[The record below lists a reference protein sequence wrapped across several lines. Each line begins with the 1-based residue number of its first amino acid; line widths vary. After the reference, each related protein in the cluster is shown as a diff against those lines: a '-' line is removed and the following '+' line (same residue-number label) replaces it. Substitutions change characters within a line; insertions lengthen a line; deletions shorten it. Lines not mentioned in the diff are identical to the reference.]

1 MPAFL
6 CAVPRVNYFTRKYLW
21 EQHNLTTGSGNS
33 YRRFAIIRL
42 AELYLNYAEALN
54 EAEGPTAEVY
64 NAVNKIRRRAQ
75 LLDLPANL
83 TKDEMR
89 NKIRQE
95 RRVEL
100 AFENH
105 RFWDVRRWK
114 IAEIVDNKKVHKITV
129 NADGTYSYPV
139 FQNRVFDKAKHY
151 LFPIP
156 QSEIDKNRNLVQ
168 NPGWN

>member
-1 MPAFL
+1 
-6 CAVPRVNYFTRKYLW
+6 
-21 EQHNLTTGSGNS
+21 
-33 YRRFAIIRL
+33 
-42 AELYLNYAEALN
+42 
-54 EAEGPTAEVY
+54 
-64 NAVNKIRRRAQ
+64 
-75 LLDLPANL
+75 
-83 TKDEMR
+83 MR

-151 LFPIP
+151 LFLFL
-156 QSEIDKNRNLVQ
+156 SLK
-168 NPGWN
+168 

>member
-1 MPAFL
+1 LKSVGLFL
-6 CAVPRVNYFTRKYLW
+6 YEGRLN
-21 EQHNLTTGSGNS
+21 
-33 YRRFAIIRL
+33 YRRKL
-42 AELYLNYAEALN
+42 S
-54 EAEGPTAEVY
+54 G
-64 NAVNKIRRRAQ
+64 
-75 LLDLPANL
+75 
-83 TKDEMR
+83 
-89 NKIRQE
+89 
-95 RRVEL
+95 
-100 AFENH
+100 
-105 RFWDVRRWK
+105 K

>member
-1 MPAFL
+1 M
-6 CAVPRVNYFTRKYLW
+6 RK
-21 EQHNLTTGSGNS
+21 
-33 YRRFAIIRL
+33 
-42 AELYLNYAEALN
+42 LN

-100 AFENH
+100 AFEITD
-105 RFWDVRRWK
+105 FGMLDVGK
-114 IAEIVDNKKVHKITV
+114 LQK
-129 NADGTYSYPV
+129 
-139 FQNRVFDKAKHY
+139 
-151 LFPIP
+151 
-156 QSEIDKNRNLVQ
+156 
-168 NPGWN
+168 